1 MNGDNKEKKISM
13 ADNAKMIFNLA
24 KNDFKSRFA
33 GSYLGIVWAFVNPI
47 VTVLLYWFVFDKAL
61 NAASQTT
68 KAGIDAPFVLWL
80 IAGIVPWFY
89 FSEAWSSGT
98 NSLYE
103 YSYLVKKVVFN
114 VEALPVVKIISSLF
128 VHLFFVAFA
137 IAFYLVYGYDLSI
150 YVVQIVY
157 YTFSMIVFTL
167 GLTYM
172 TAGLVVFFR
181 DLNQIIAIMMQV
193 LMWGTPILWNMDAMT
208 ISPVLKVILMAN
220 PMYYIVYGYRD
231 AFISKVWFWE
241 KPGLT
246 IYFWIVALVFLFG
259 GRHMFRKFKVHFA
272 DVL

>member
-1 MNGDNKEKKISM
+1 MTGNNEKKVSGREQR
-13 ADNAKMIFNLA
+13 KMVFNLA

-68 KAGIDAPFVLWL
+68 KAGIQAPYVLWL

-114 VEALPVVKIISSLF
+114 VEALPVVKIVSSLF

-137 IAFYLVYGYDLSI
+137 IVFYIAYGFELSFYI
-150 YVVQIVY
+150 IQIVY
-157 YTFSMIVFTL
+157 YSFAMIIFTL
-167 GLTYM
+167 GLTYI
-172 TAGLVVFFR
+172 TSALVVFFR

-193 LMWGTPILWNMDAMT
+193 LMWGTPILWNMDAMNLR
-208 ISPVLKVILMAN
+208 PVFRYILMAN

-231 AFISKVWFWE
+231 AFINQIWFWE
-241 KPGLT
+241 KPTIT
-246 IYFWIVALVFLFG
+246 IYFWVVALIFLFG